1 MPPRTGRRHRQNQDG
16 MQGPTQGPSIGESS
30 TLGVRGRAGNEQ
42 FARTTQEIGRPDRAE
57 PIDPEKAYEIERL
70 KKLGATVFEGST
82 DPADAENWL
91 NMLEKCFDVMNC
103 PEERKVRLATFLL
116 QKEAEG
122 WWKSILARRSD
133 ARALDWQ
140 TFRGI
145 FEDKYYP
152 STYCEAKR
160 DEFLGLKQGSL
171 SVAEYERKYTELS
184 RYADVIVASESDR
197 CGRFERGLRF
207 EIRIPVTAIAKWTN
221 FSQLVET
228 ALRVE
233 QSITEENSAVEL
245 SRGTSTASGFRG
257 REQRRFTPGINI
269 SSRQD
274 FKNRFGGQASRNLSY
289 GQESIA
295 STVRQTP
302 CTSCGRNHRG
312 QCLVGA
318 GVCYQCGQPGHFKKD
333 CSQLNMTVQRD
344 QGVGFQTV
352 EQSRVSVVPTEGT
365 SGARQ
370 KGVVGR
376 PRQQGKVY
384 AMSQQEAEDAPDV
397 ITGTILICNVPA
409 DVLFDLGA
417 THSFVSSIFLTKLNR
432 MLEPLSEGL
441 AIYTPVG
448 DVLLVNEVL
457 RNCEVLVEGISLL
470 VDLLPLELQRLDVIL
485 GMDFLFA
492 HYASMNC
499 HRKEV
504 VFRKPGFVEVVFR
517 GMRKAVSRSL
527 ISVLKAEKLLRK
539 DDLSG
544 LSPDREIEFTIE
556 LLPGTAPISQAPY
569 KMAPSELK
577 ELKMQLQELVDKRYI
592 RPSVSPWG
600 ASVLFVEKKDGTLR
614 LCIDYRQLNKVTIRN
629 KYPLPRIDDLF
640 DQLRGAALFSKID
653 LRSGY
658 HQLKVRESDIAKTAF
673 RTRYGHYEFR
683 VMSFD
688 LTNAPAVFMD
698 LMNRIFH
705 RYLDQFV
712 IVFIDDILVY
722 SVDRES
728 HEEHLRIVLQ
738 TLREK
743 QLYSKFSKCEFWL
756 EQVVFLGHV
765 VSAKGVSLDPQK
777 VEAIVNWERPISA
790 TEVRSFLG
798 LAGYYRRFIED
809 FSRLALPLTALTR
822 KNVKF
827 EWEGLCDFCDASRLG
842 LGYVLMQDGNVI
854 AYASRQLRSM
864 SKANVVADALSRKS
878 RLPKSALCGIRVAL
892 LNELRGSKAVVTTE
906 DSGSLLAQFQVR
918 SSLVTEIVRRQS
930 ENSNLQKKFEK
941 SKKGLEV
948 EFELRTDGTIVKQ
961 GRLCVPN
968 ISELKNAI
976 LEEAHSSAYAMHP
989 GLPRTLRGFTV
1000 IWVVVDRLTKSA
1012 NFIPGKSTY
1021 TTKMPVS
1028 LPNSISV
1035 CRLLWAR
1042 GSWDSHLHLMEFAY
1056 NNSFQ
1061 ATIGMAP
1068 FEALYGKCCRPLFA
1082 GIVQSRQKSYAD
1094 VRRKDLEFDVGDKV
1108 FLKVAPMK
1116 GVLRFERRGKLNPR
1130 FVGSFQIL
1138 KRIGPVAYHL
1148 ALPPSLSAVHD
1159 VFHVSMLRKY
1169 VPDPSHVVDYKPL
1182 EIDENLSY
1190 TEPPVE
1196 VFARKVKMLR
1206 NRDIPL
1212 VKVLW
1217 RNHRFEEATW
1227 EREYDMRARY
1237 PELFEE

>member
-1 MPPRTGRRHRQNQDG
+1 MPPRTCRRRRQNHDG
-16 MQGPTQGPSIGESS
+16 MQGPTQGPSVGESS
-30 TLGVRGRAGNEQ
+30 TLGVRGGAGNEQ
-42 FARTTQEIGRPDRAE
+42 FARTTQEIGRPDRLE
-57 PIDPEKAYEIERL
+57 PSDPEKAYGIERL
-70 KKLGATVFEGST
+70 KLGATVFEGST

-91 NMLEKCFDVMNC
+91 NMLEKCFDMMNC
-103 PEERKVRLATFLL
+103 PEERK
-116 QKEAEG
+116 
-122 WWKSILARRSD
+122 
-133 ARALDWQ
+133 

-152 STYCEAKR
+152 STYCKAKR

-197 CGRFERGLRF
+197 CRRFERGLHF
-207 EIRIPVTAIAKWTN
+207 EIRTPITAIAKWTN

-228 ALRVE
+228 ALHVE
-233 QSITEENSAVEL
+233 QSITEEKSAVEL

-274 FKNRFGGQASRNLSY
+274 FKNRSRGQASRNVSY
-289 GQESIA
+289 GSVFQRQSQRIPSQPIRSTVRSQPGQESIA
-295 STVRQTP
+295 STVRRIP

-333 CSQLNMTVQRD
+333 CPQLNMTVQRD
-344 QGVGFQTV
+344 QGVGSQTI

-384 AMSQQEAEDAPDV
+384 AMTQQEVEDAPDV

-409 DVLFDLGA
+409 DVLFDPGA

-492 HYASMNC
+492 HYASMDC

-504 VFRKPGFVEVVFR
+504 VFRKPGFAEVVFR

-539 DDLSG
+539 GCTAFLAHIVVVQREKLKPEDVPVVKEFLDVFPDDLSG
-544 LSPDREIEFTIE
+544 LPPDREIEFTIE

-569 KMAPSELK
+569 RMAPSELK
-577 ELKMQLQELVDKRYI
+577 ELKMQLQELVDKGYI

-600 ASVLFVEKKDGTLR
+600 APVLFVKKKDGTLR

-683 VMSFD
+683 VMPFG

-743 QLYSKFSKCEFWL
+743 QLYAKFSKWKDY
-756 EQVVFLGHV
+756 V
-765 VSAKGVSLDPQK
+765 
-777 VEAIVNWERPISA
+777 I
-790 TEVRSFLG
+790 
-798 LAGYYRRFIED
+798 Y
-809 FSRLALPLTALTR
+809 
-822 KNVKF
+822 
-827 EWEGLCDFCDASRLG
+827 CDASRLG
-842 LGYVLMQDGNVI
+842 LGCVLMQDGNVI
-854 AYASRQLRSM
+854 AYASRQFKEHECNYPTHDLELATKERNLRQRRWLELIKDYDCTIEYHPG
-864 SKANVVADALSRKS
+864 KANVVADALSRKS

-918 SSLVTEIVRRQS
+918 SSLVTVIVRRQS
-930 ENSNLQKKFEK
+930 EDSNLQKKFEK
-941 SKKGLEV
+941 SKKGLGV
-948 EFELRTDGTIVKQ
+948 EFELRTDGAIVNQ

-968 ISELKNAI
+968 ISELECYSIK
-976 LEEAHSSAYAMHP
+976 SSQFSLRYASRLNH
-989 GLPRTLRGFTV
+989 GHDG
-1000 IWVVVDRLTKSA
+1000 IWVIVDRLTKMTR
-1012 NFIPGKSTY
+1012 FIPIKMTST
-1021 TTKMPVS
+1021 
-1028 LPNSISV
+1028 LDQLA
-1035 CRLLWAR
+1035 RLYVDKITRLKFSTSFHPQSDGQSERTIPTLEDMLRACVPQLK
-1042 GSWDSHLHLMEFAY
+1042 GSWDTHLPLMEFAY
-1056 NNSFQ
+1056 NNNYQSS
-1061 ATIGMAP
+1061 IGMAP
-1068 FEALYGKCCRPLFA
+1068 YEALYRRPCRNPVCWNEVGERKLV
-1082 GIVQSRQKSYAD
+1082 GPELVQITTNNI
-1094 VRRKDLEFDVGDKV
+1094 
-1108 FLKVAPMK
+1108 
-1116 GVLRFERRGKLNPR
+1116 KLIR
-1130 FVGSFQIL
+1130 
-1138 KRIGPVAYHL
+1138 
-1148 ALPPSLSAVHD
+1148 
-1159 VFHVSMLRKY
+1159 
-1169 VPDPSHVVDYKPL
+1169 
-1182 EIDENLSY
+1182 ENLR
-1190 TEPPVE
+1190 T
-1196 VFARKVKMLR
+1196 AQDR
-1206 NRDIPL
+1206 
-1212 VKVLW
+1212 
-1217 RNHRFEEATW
+1217 
-1227 EREYDMRARY
+1227 
-1237 PELFEE
+1237 

>member
-1 MPPRTGRRHRQNQDG
+1 
-16 MQGPTQGPSIGESS
+16 
-30 TLGVRGRAGNEQ
+30 
-42 FARTTQEIGRPDRAE
+42 
-57 PIDPEKAYEIERL
+57 
-70 KKLGATVFEGST
+70 
-82 DPADAENWL
+82 
-91 NMLEKCFDVMNC
+91 MLEKCFDVMNC
-103 PEERKVRLATFLL
+103 LEERKVRLATFLL

-184 RYADVIVASESDR
+184 RYADVIIASESDR
-197 CGRFERGLRF
+197 CRWFEKGLRF
-207 EIRIPVTAIAKWTN
+207 EIRTPVTAIAKWTN

-233 QSITEENSAVEL
+233 QSITEEKSAVEL

-257 REQRRFTPGINI
+257 REQQRFTPGINI

-274 FKNRFGGQASRNLSY
+274 FKNRSGGQASRNVSY
-289 GQESIA
+289 GSVFQSQRQRIPSQPIRSTVRSQPGQESIA
-295 STVRQTP
+295 STVRRIP

-318 GVCYQCGQPGHFKKD
+318 GVCYQCRQPGHFKKD
-333 CSQLNMTVQRD
+333 CLQLNMTVQRD
-344 QGVGFQTV
+344 QGVGSQIV

-370 KGVVGR
+370 KRVVGR

-384 AMSQQEAEDAPDV
+384 AKTQEGAEDAPDD

-409 DVLFDLGA
+409 DVLFDPGA

-470 VDLLPLELQRLDVIL
+470 VDLLPLELQR
-485 GMDFLFA
+485 
-492 HYASMNC
+492 
-499 HRKEV
+499 KEV
-504 VFRKPGFVEVVFR
+504 VFRKPGFAEVVFR

-539 DDLSG
+539 GCTAFLAHIVVVQREKLKPEDVPVVKEFLDVFPDDLSG
-544 LSPDREIEFTIE
+544 FPSDREIQFTIE

-569 KMAPSELK
+569 RMAPSELK
-577 ELKMQLQELVDKRYI
+577 ELKMQLQELVDKGYI

-600 ASVLFVEKKDGTLR
+600 APVLFVKKKDGTLR

-673 RTRYGHYEFR
+673 RTRYGHYAFR
-683 VMSFD
+683 VMPFG

-712 IVFIDDILVY
+712 IVFIDILVY

-743 QLYSKFSKCEFWL
+743 
-756 EQVVFLGHV
+756 
-765 VSAKGVSLDPQK
+765 
-777 VEAIVNWERPISA
+777 
-790 TEVRSFLG
+790 
-798 LAGYYRRFIED
+798 
-809 FSRLALPLTALTR
+809 
-822 KNVKF
+822 
-827 EWEGLCDFCDASRLG
+827 
-842 LGYVLMQDGNVI
+842 
-854 AYASRQLRSM
+854 
-864 SKANVVADALSRKS
+864 
-878 RLPKSALCGIRVAL
+878 
-892 LNELRGSKAVVTTE
+892 
-906 DSGSLLAQFQVR
+906 
-918 SSLVTEIVRRQS
+918 
-930 ENSNLQKKFEK
+930 
-941 SKKGLEV
+941 
-948 EFELRTDGTIVKQ
+948 
-961 GRLCVPN
+961 
-968 ISELKNAI
+968 
-976 LEEAHSSAYAMHP
+976 
-989 GLPRTLRGFTV
+989 
-1000 IWVVVDRLTKSA
+1000 
-1012 NFIPGKSTY
+1012 
-1021 TTKMPVS
+1021 
-1028 LPNSISV
+1028 
-1035 CRLLWAR
+1035 
-1042 GSWDSHLHLMEFAY
+1042 
-1056 NNSFQ
+1056 
-1061 ATIGMAP
+1061 
-1068 FEALYGKCCRPLFA
+1068 
-1082 GIVQSRQKSYAD
+1082 
-1094 VRRKDLEFDVGDKV
+1094 
-1108 FLKVAPMK
+1108 
-1116 GVLRFERRGKLNPR
+1116 
-1130 FVGSFQIL
+1130 
-1138 KRIGPVAYHL
+1138 
-1148 ALPPSLSAVHD
+1148 
-1159 VFHVSMLRKY
+1159 
-1169 VPDPSHVVDYKPL
+1169 
-1182 EIDENLSY
+1182 
-1190 TEPPVE
+1190 
-1196 VFARKVKMLR
+1196 
-1206 NRDIPL
+1206 
-1212 VKVLW
+1212 
-1217 RNHRFEEATW
+1217 
-1227 EREYDMRARY
+1227 
-1237 PELFEE
+1237 